1 MKSVG
6 KDIPALRWIFQ
17 VMGPD
22 RKWIYAGIL
31 LRALQG
37 VEGTLSILVVRDML
51 AAVSQGSWGVF
62 FWLSL
67 GLLTLTLTGVGV
79 QILADYWAEKG
90 AIHLERCFRGRL
102 FRELM
107 LRSYVKVSERHS
119 GEWLTSICSD
129 AKVLS
134 ELLLIFFPRIF
145 GVAVQLVSTL
155 YVLFFMLPEAAALMI
170 PGGGFFIL
178 ISVLFRSK
186 LKSLHKRAQAADG
199 AAWSFMQE
207 RLSNLMIVRAFT
219 QEKNVTDQA
228 NRQMSGWVQARL
240 LRNKW
245 ATLYGLLIHGMMR
258 GGYFIVIV
266 LCGIQLL
273 WGQIGYETLVAA
285 LMLVRQIGTS
295 LTDLTILAPKYFAM
309 LASAE
314 RMMEVETYPLDCM
327 EEPYGQEAIRS
338 YYVHRFS
345 ALGIHHGSFAY
356 GGDEKQTV
364 LSNFELEIRKNQFVA
379 FLGAS
384 GCGKSTVLKL
394 LLSLY
399 PLQEGEA
406 YLRDTDG
413 NEYALDAM
421 WRGLFAYVPQGNQLL
436 SGTIRE
442 AITFGAPNLMQKE
455 QDIWDALRVACAK
468 EFVQDLVDGLDSV
481 LGESGAGLSEG
492 QMQRIAI
499 ARAVFSGRPILLLD
513 EATSALDSETE
524 RRLLRNL
531 RTMTDRTVI
540 LVTHR
545 PAAAEICDVKIEFS
559 LQQ

>member
-145 GVAVQLVSTL
+145 GIAVQLVSTL

-207 RLSNLMIVRAFT
+207 RLSGLMIVRAFT
-219 QEKNVTDQA
+219 QEENVTDQA
-228 NRQMSGWVQARL
+228 DRQMAKWARARF

-245 ATLYGLLIHGMMR
+245 ATLYGLLIHGTMR
-258 GGYFIVIV
+258 AGYFIIIF

-285 LMLVRQIGTS
+285 MMLARQIGASLSS
-295 LTDLTILAPKYFAM
+295 LTTLAPRYFAM

-314 RMMEVETYPLDCM
+314 RMMEVETYPLDCTG
-327 EEPYGQEAIRS
+327 EPYGAEDIRG
-338 YYVHRFS
+338 YYARRFS
-345 ALGIHHGSFAY
+345 ALGIHHGGFAY
-356 GGDEKQTV
+356 DGEKKQTV
-364 LSNFELEIRKNQFVA
+364 LSGFELEIHKNQFAA
-379 FLGAS
+379 FLGPS

-399 PLQEGEA
+399 PLQEGEV

-413 NEYALDAM
+413 ENHTLDAA

-442 AITFGAPNLMQKE
+442 AVTFGAQDLMQKE
-455 QDIWDALRVACAK
+455 QEIWDALRVACADD
-468 EFVQDLVDGLDSV
+468 FVSGLPDGLDNE
-481 LGESGAGLSEG
+481 LGESGAGLSE
-492 QMQRIAI
+492 
-499 ARAVFSGRPILLLD
+499 
-513 EATSALDSETE
+513 
-524 RRLLRNL
+524 
-531 RTMTDRTVI
+531 
-540 LVTHR
+540 
-545 PAAAEICDVKIEFS
+545 
-559 LQQ
+559 